1 MKAYTKGK
9 TLSKSVKD
17 DIAAEFLK
25 LLDRYNRD
33 AALQVI
39 HILHFEF
46 GFGEKRLQKFAD
58 CLTLMQKEQKER
70 YELEDEDTPW
80 ICEVQLKRDGID
92 VEKILK
98 GDNNANKSL

>member
-1 MKAYTKGK
+1 MKAMIRGGN
-9 TLSKSVKD
+9 LSRSVKE
-17 DIAAEFLK
+17 DISKQFAK
-25 LLDRYNRD
+25 LLDKYNYD
-33 AALQVI
+33 AALQII

-58 CLTLMQKEQKER
+58 SLTQMQKDQKER

-98 GDNNANKSL
+98 GGSNDGN

>member
-25 LLDRYNRD
+25 WIDRYNRD
-33 AALQVI
+33 AALQII

-58 CLTLMQKEQKER
+58 CLTQMQKYQKER

-92 VEKILK
+92 IEKILK
-98 GDNNANKSL
+98 GGNNDGN

>member
-1 MKAYTKGK
+1 MKAYTRGK

-33 AALQVI
+33 AALQII

-58 CLTLMQKEQKER
+58 SLTQMQKDQKER

-98 GDNNANKSL
+98 GSSDNV